1 MLKQRQAE
9 LEAQLIAKAK
19 EEEEEKEQ
27 RDKAETLKD
36 LEQAKKD
43 RTLFQKMKISSQQ
56 AMRNWSV
63 NVIKEAI
70 EMIPPTIDAKFDKP
84 LPEHRW
90 QRFSIRFKLLVYSFT
105 EEAKTMPFQMHDFL
119 SMLTLGKLAIPP
131 NFLYDFEKT
140 QLAHVLGF
148 DRKLRLPQEIQDIKN
163 NPVLLEAE
171 VEMRKKHITM
181 LIAVYVIVKV
191 LV

>member
-1 MLKQRQAE
+1 M
-9 LEAQLIAKAK
+9 
-19 EEEEEKEQ
+19 
-27 RDKAETLKD
+27 KD

-90 QRFSIRFKLLVYSFT
+90 
-105 EEAKTMPFQMHDFL
+105 
-119 SMLTLGKLAIPP
+119 
-131 NFLYDFEKT
+131 
-140 QLAHVLGF
+140 
-148 DRKLRLPQEIQDIKN
+148 
-163 NPVLLEAE
+163 
-171 VEMRKKHITM
+171 
-181 LIAVYVIVKV
+181 
-191 LV
+191 